1 MTSQHNAVHFNW
13 SRSSDPCLVTDV
25 LSASTE
31 RNVCEIHKTLRVIL
45 FVLFLS
51 LEILLPFA
59 QLQIQHLDVG
69 QGDGTLI
76 VTPSGLTI
84 LIDAGNN
91 GKGTGVVL
99 PYLNSLGITQLDF
112 VIASH
117 YHADHIGG
125 LDEVINGLG
134 AVNVGIV
141 YDRGTDA
148 PLPGTVTYTDYVAA
162 AAAAGRVTI
171 SLGQVIDLG
180 DGATLTC
187 LAVDGDV
194 LDFGHVADSDSSE
207 NDLSIAFLLSW
218 NRFQY
223 FTGGDCGGETTYYA
237 DLETPLAPLVGDV
250 DAFKINHHG
259 SAYSTNQVFVD
270 ALQPE
275 VGVIS
280 VGDGNSYGHPVQAVL
295 NRLAAAGC
303 AMYLTE
309 AGAGGTLPA
318 GSGWVADGPIVLTT
332 DGYSYS
338 MAFGI
343 TSHLYPCDDLD
354 PGDVN
359 SDGLVGLVDLVI
371 LHQYLAGNVAPGEL
385 PFLAHLGIGDVNGDG
400 DVDGIDLVDL
410 AGWLAGM

>member
-1 MTSQHNAVHFNW
+1 MTRLLISCFLI
-13 SRSSDPCLVTDV
+13 LV
-25 LSASTE
+25 SAPLIE
-31 RNVCEIHKTLRVIL
+31 AAELKIH
-45 FVLFLS
+45 
-51 LEILLPFA
+51 
-59 QLQIQHLDVG
+59 HLDVG

-91 GKGTGVVL
+91 GQGTGVVL
-99 PYLNSLGITQLDF
+99 PYLASLGITHLDY

-125 LDEVINGLG
+125 LDEVINGLS
-134 AVNVGIV
+134 AANVGIC
-141 YDRGTDA
+141 YDRGTDP
-148 PLPGTVTYTDYVAA
+148 PLPGTATYIDYANA
-162 AAAAGRVTI
+162 AAAAGRVTVA
-171 SLGQVIDLG
+171 LGQVIDLG
-180 DGATLTC
+180 DGVTMTC
-187 LAVDGDV
+187 LAVDGEV
-194 LDFGHVADSDSSE
+194 LDYGPVADASSSE
-207 NDLSIAFLLSW
+207 NDLSLAFLLSW

-223 FTGGDCGGETTYYA
+223 YSGGDCGGESTYYA
-237 DLETPLAPLVGDV
+237 DLETPLAPVVGDV
-250 DAFKINHHG
+250 DAFKIDHHG

-303 AMYLTE
+303 ALYLTE

-318 GSGWVADGPIVLTT
+318 GSGWVADGSIVLTT

-338 MAFGI
+338 MAFGS
-343 TSHLYPCDDLD
+343 TTHLYPCDDLD
-354 PGDVN
+354 LGDVN
-359 SDGLVGLVDLVI
+359 ADGQVGLVDLVI
-371 LHQYLAGNVAPGEL
+371 LHQYLAGNVEPGEL
-385 PFLAHLGIGDVNGDG
+385 PFLANLGKGDVNGNG
-400 DVDGIDLVDL
+400 LVDGVDLVDL